1 LFFVDFSFRHTLHFP
16 SDFIRLHNNIIV
28 ILDSIPTQHQHI
40 YHILLYRL
48 CSASPTMSLRFPSSL
63 LMKNSPALVATA
75 GVSILLGL
83 PALEAAAASS
93 AVSLAV
99 LKGANCLAFLVNA
112 ASVSVPGR
120 LDGQKSVNP
129 AKTQDNINHNNNNST
144 STSTSPASTIA
155 EGTPLVV
162 GAGKTE
168 TEPDTPPVYGARSL
182 VSPSGW
188 AFAIWAPIYVG
199 EAVFCTA
206 QLFATESS
214 ALAQVLPEITGSFV
228 AANLIQSLWCASFR
242 SSYHTDSHGWQKY
255 VSVAMLAGTAYSL
268 SHVHN
273 VAMVCSP
280 EALSL
285 GWYFLPLTMHFGWTT
300 AATLVNLNGALAQDQ
315 PDSTLIAAGHA
326 SAITATTLG
335 VGITL
340 AQASPVYGFTIAW
353 ALAACANEAAKKAS
367 GGGSDSD
374 SDRVETVSAY
384 QKGAAVQKM
393 LCWAGSAVCV
403 ATSLFQI
410 MS

>member
-1 LFFVDFSFRHTLHFP
+1 MVLS
-16 SDFIRLHNNIIV
+16 SN
-28 ILDSIPTQHQHI
+28 
-40 YHILLYRL
+40 LLRPRQQRPNQP
-48 CSASPTMSLRFPSSL
+48 SPTMSLRFPSSL
-63 LMKNSPALVATA
+63 LKNSPALVATA

-83 PALEAAAASS
+83 PVLEAAAASS
-93 AVSLAV
+93 TVSLAV
-99 LKGANCLAFLVNA
+99 LKGANCLAFFVNA

-120 LDGQKSVNP
+120 MDGQKSVNP
-129 AKTQDNINHNNNNST
+129 AKPQDNSNHNQNNST
-144 STSTSPASTIA
+144 STASTKE

-162 GAGKTE
+162 GAGNTE

-199 EAVFCTA
+199 EAAFCTV

-214 ALAQVLPEITGSFV
+214 SLAQVLPEITGSFV
-228 AANLIQSLWCASFR
+228 AANLMQSLWCASFR
-242 SSYHTDSHGWQKY
+242 PSYHTDSHGWQKY
-255 VSVAMLAGTAYSL
+255 VSVGMLAGTAYSL

-273 VAMVCSP
+273 IAISP
-280 EALSL
+280 EALTL

-300 AATLVNLNGALAQDQ
+300 AAALVNLNGALAEDQQD
-315 PDSTLIAAGHA
+315 SILIAAGHA
-326 SAITATTLG
+326 SAITAATLG

-367 GGGSDSD
+367 GGSSNSGQ
-374 SDRVETVSAY
+374 VETMSAY
-384 QKGAAVQKM
+384 QKGARVQEM
-393 LCWAGSAVCV
+393 LCWAGSAACV

-410 MS
+410 IS

>member
-1 LFFVDFSFRHTLHFP
+1 
-16 SDFIRLHNNIIV
+16 
-28 ILDSIPTQHQHI
+28 
-40 YHILLYRL
+40 
-48 CSASPTMSLRFPSSL
+48 
-63 LMKNSPALVATA
+63 VATA

-93 AVSLAV
+93 TVPLAV

-112 ASVSVPGR
+112 VSVSVPGR

-129 AKTQDNINHNNNNST
+129 AKPQDNIIHNHKRKHNNSSST
-144 STSTSPASTIA
+144 TGTVE

-162 GAGKTE
+162 GAANANAE
-168 TEPDTPPVYGARSL
+168 TDAPPVYGIRSL
-182 VSPSGW
+182 VSPSGY

-199 EAVFCTA
+199 EAAFCTA

-242 SSYHTDSHGWQKY
+242 PSYHTDIHGWQKH
-255 VSVAMLAGTAYSL
+255 VSVGMLAGTAYSL

-273 VAMVCSP
+273 VAISP
-280 EALSL
+280 EALTL

-300 AATLVNLNGALAQDQ
+300 AATLVNLNGALAEDQ
-315 PDSTLIAAGHA
+315 LDSTLIAAGHA
-326 SAITATTLG
+326 SAIPATALG

-340 AQASPVYGFTIAW
+340 AQASPAYGFTIAW
-353 ALAACANEAAKKAS
+353 ALAACANEATKKAS
-367 GGGSDSD
+367 GGSSN
-374 SDRVETVSAY
+374 SSQVETVSAY
-384 QKGAAVQKM
+384 QKGARVQKM
-393 LCWAGSAVCV
+393 LCWAGSAACV

-410 MS
+410 ISLRKSMQPCFHPSQSFRTTVQ